1 MKFTCAEC
9 GRTFPHGNLSE
20 QSLAIS
26 GKESPKQ
33 ALPALDDYDKVCKR
47 CQTVIEGSL
56 DPGWAGAGSSGSA
69 LTSLQKWYYSGLD
82 LDRAQLDWLQL
93 NY

>member
-20 QSLAIS
+20 QSLGMS

-33 ALPALDDYDKVCKR
+33 ALQVLEDYDQVCKG
-47 CQTVIEGSL
+47 CQQLIEGSL
-56 DPGWAGAGSSGSA
+56 EPSWAGAGSSGSA
-69 LTSLQKWYYSGLD
+69 LSSLQKWYYSGIHLD
-82 LDRAQLDWLQL
+82 PAQKDWLSL
-93 NY
+93 NF